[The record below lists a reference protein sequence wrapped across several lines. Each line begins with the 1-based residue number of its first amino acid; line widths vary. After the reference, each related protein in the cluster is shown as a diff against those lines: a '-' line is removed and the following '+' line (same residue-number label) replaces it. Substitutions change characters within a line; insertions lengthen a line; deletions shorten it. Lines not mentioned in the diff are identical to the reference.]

1 MEILFETDWV
11 NFTRCFYN
19 SRTGRFGT
27 CINDVID
34 LSNLEI
40 DREGLQDYLDFGY
53 CVFGHTPVKD
63 VHFLPHSSQLLRR
76 DDGSLEVRH
85 LEDKAL
91 HCLESI
97 HWSEDEIWDYLR
109 DIVQRWEA
117 SVDGEIVIPTS
128 GGYDSRILNWMV
140 KDKKRIRSFS
150 FGATSPQSR
159 SFEVIYARELSR
171 RLGTRWEQVELGA
184 FFRHLEDW
192 YDLYGVSVHAH
203 GMAHFEFYD
212 TIRKRLCLDEPEKKE
227 FPFPVLSGILG
238 DDWAGCDDIP
248 EVSGPE
254 MLTNLGLRHGM
265 CTDVEACLG
274 RVQCSKMRQ
283 LYWDKNREMLS
294 DPKNRVVEMIR
305 HKQMLFSYLFRVPEK
320 LSFSPWTPFKDLPLA
335 TAMLNL
341 SPGRRKNRIWQQD
354 FFRKNGIMVNDDCRV
369 KRLPNTLFYQA
380 YDRVPLKPLDR
391 SILSEAVR
399 PEFVDWINRNVP
411 RTIQND
417 LQELLLSLRGSGRLC
432 RIFTGKIPTT
442 VRFRAFMAYLVLYPI
457 ERLLKSRC

>member
-150 FGATSPQSR
+150 FGATSPQNR

-227 FPFPVLSGILG
+227 FSFPVLSGVLG
-238 DDWAGCDDIP
+238 DDWAGADFIP
-248 EVSGPE
+248 RISKAED
-254 MLTNLGLRHGM
+254 LITLGFSHGM
-265 CTDVEACLG
+265 RVDVKSCLG
-274 RVQCSKMRQ
+274 FQG
-283 LYWDKNREMLS
+283 LS
-294 DPKNRVVEMIR
+294 DARQYYWEENKDGLKDLNFRVLEKMR

-320 LSFSPWTPFKDLPLA
+320 MGFTPWGPYRDLSLAAAMVNLPQ
-335 TAMLNL
+335 
-341 SPGRRKNRIWQQD
+341 SRRHERIWQQD

-417 LQELLLSLRGSGRLC
+417 FQELLLSLRGSGRLC

>member
-117 SVDGEIVIPTS
+117 SVDREIIIPTS

-150 FGATSPQSR
+150 FGATSPQNR

-227 FPFPVLSGILG
+227 FPFPVLSGVLG
-238 DDWAGCDDIP
+238 DDWAGADFIP
-248 EVSGPE
+248 RISKAED
-254 MLTNLGLRHGM
+254 LITLGFSHGM
-265 CTDVEACLG
+265 RVDVKSCLG
-274 RVQCSKMRQ
+274 FQG
-283 LYWDKNREMLS
+283 LS
-294 DPKNRVVEMIR
+294 DARQYYWEENKDGLKDLNFRVLEKMR

-320 LSFSPWTPFKDLPLA
+320 MGFTPWGPYRDLSLAAAMVNLPQ
-335 TAMLNL
+335 
-341 SPGRRKNRIWQQD
+341 SRRHERIWQQD

-417 LQELLLSLRGSGRLC
+417 FQELLLSLRGSGRLC

>member
-150 FGATSPQSR
+150 FGATSPQNR

-227 FPFPVLSGILG
+227 FPFPVLSGVLG
-238 DDWAGCDDIP
+238 DDWAGADFIP
-248 EVSGPE
+248 RISKAED
-254 MLTNLGLRHGM
+254 LITLGFSHGM
-265 CTDVEACLG
+265 RVDVKSCLG
-274 RVQCSKMRQ
+274 FQG
-283 LYWDKNREMLS
+283 LS
-294 DPKNRVVEMIR
+294 DARQYYWEENKDGLKDLNFRVLEKMR

-320 LSFSPWTPFKDLPLA
+320 MGFTPWGPYRDLSLAAAMVNLPQ
-335 TAMLNL
+335 
-341 SPGRRKNRIWQQD
+341 SRRHERIWQQD

-417 LQELLLSLRGSGRLC
+417 FQELLLSLRGSGRLC

>member
-109 DIVQRWEA
+109 DIVQRWKA

-150 FGATSPQSR
+150 FGTTSPQSR

-171 RLGTRWEQVELGA
+171 RLGTR
-184 FFRHLEDW
+184 
-192 YDLYGVSVHAH
+192 
-203 GMAHFEFYD
+203 
-212 TIRKRLCLDEPEKKE
+212 T
-227 FPFPVLSGILG
+227 
-238 DDWAGCDDIP
+238 
-248 EVSGPE
+248 
-254 MLTNLGLRHGM
+254 
-265 CTDVEACLG
+265 
-274 RVQCSKMRQ
+274 
-283 LYWDKNREMLS
+283 
-294 DPKNRVVEMIR
+294 
-305 HKQMLFSYLFRVPEK
+305 
-320 LSFSPWTPFKDLPLA
+320 
-335 TAMLNL
+335 
-341 SPGRRKNRIWQQD
+341 
-354 FFRKNGIMVNDDCRV
+354 
-369 KRLPNTLFYQA
+369 
-380 YDRVPLKPLDR
+380 
-391 SILSEAVR
+391 
-399 PEFVDWINRNVP
+399 
-411 RTIQND
+411 
-417 LQELLLSLRGSGRLC
+417 
-432 RIFTGKIPTT
+432 
-442 VRFRAFMAYLVLYPI
+442 
-457 ERLLKSRC
+457 